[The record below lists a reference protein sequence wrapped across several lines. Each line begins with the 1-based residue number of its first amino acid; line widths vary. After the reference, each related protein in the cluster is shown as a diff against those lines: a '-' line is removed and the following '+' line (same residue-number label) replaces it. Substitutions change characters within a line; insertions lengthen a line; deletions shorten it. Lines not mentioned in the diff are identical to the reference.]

1 MSIIYRQASIN
12 DYHFLREMLYEALFV
27 PEGEKPFPKSI
38 LDLPEIS
45 KYTENW
51 ASPGDFGII
60 AGDGDEPVG
69 AVWGRLFKSNN
80 RGYGY
85 IDDKTPELTM
95 AVKNSYRNRGIGAEL
110 MRRFLILAKEKG
122 HKAVSLSVDKRNRAA
137 GFYREIGFKIIN
149 EAETAYTMK
158 MLL

>member
-38 LDLPEIS
+38 LDLPEIA
-45 KYTENW
+45 KYIENW
-51 ASPGDFGII
+51 ALPGNFGII
-60 AGDGDEPVG
+60 AGDGDESVG

-95 AVKNSYRNRGIGAEL
+95 AVKNSYRNRGIGSEL
-110 MRRFLILAKEKG
+110 MRRFLNLAKEKG
-122 HKAVSLSVDKRNRAA
+122 YKAVSLSVDKRNRAA
-137 GFYREIGFKIIN
+137 NFYRGLGFKIIN
-149 EAETAYTMK
+149 KAETAYTMK

>member
-1 MSIIYRQASIN
+1 MSVIYRQASIN

-45 KYTENW
+45 KYIENW

-60 AGDGDEPVG
+60 ARDGEVPVG
-69 AVWGRLFKSNN
+69 AVWGRLFKSTNK
-80 RGYGY
+80 GYGY

-95 AVKNSYRNRGIGAEL
+95 AVKNNYRNRGIGAEL

-137 GFYREIGFKIIN
+137 NFYLGMGFKIIN

>member
-45 KYTENW
+45 KYIESWTP
-51 ASPGDFGII
+51 PGDFGII

-69 AVWGRLFKSNN
+69 AVWGRSFNSTNK
-80 RGYGY
+80 GYGY

-95 AVKNSYRNRGIGAEL
+95 AVKNNYRNRGIGAEL
-110 MRRFLILAKEKG
+110 MRRFLILTKEKG
-122 HKAVSLSVDKRNRAA
+122 YKAVSLSVDKRNRAA
-137 GFYREIGFKIIN
+137 NFYREIGFKIIN
-149 EAETAYTMK
+149 EAETAYTMR

>member
-27 PEGEKPFPKSI
+27 AEGKKPLPKST

-45 KYTENW
+45 KYIDNW
-51 ASPGDFGII
+51 APPGDFGII
-60 AGDGDEPVG
+60 VVDGEKHIG

-80 RGYGY
+80 KGYGY
-85 IDDKTPELTM
+85 IDEKTPELTM
-95 AVKNSYRNRGIGAEL
+95 AVKNYYRNRGIGAEL

-122 HKAVSLSVDKRNRAA
+122 YNAVSLSVDKRNRAA
-137 GFYREIGFKIIN
+137 NFYLGMGFKIIN
-149 EAETAYTMK
+149 EAETVYTMK

>member
-1 MSIIYRQASIN
+1 MTGTSASTATK
-12 DYHFLREMLYEALFV
+12 FT
-27 PEGEKPFPKSI
+27 

-45 KYTENW
+45 KYIDNW
-51 ASPGDFGII
+51 APPGDFGII
-60 AGDGDEPVG
+60 AGDGDKPIG
-69 AVWGRLFKSNN
+69 AGWGRLFKSTN

-95 AVKNSYRNRGIGAEL
+95 AVKNIYRNRGIGAEL

-122 HKAVSLSVDKRNRAA
+122 YKAVSLSVDKRNRAA
-137 GFYREIGFKIIN
+137 GFYQGMGFKIIN
-149 EAETAYTMK
+149 EAETSYTMK